1 MFYVYAREDK
11 YIVEWREL
19 NKIIPLGTYKTY
31 EESQQVCDR
40 YWDEV
45 VFPERKLS
53 LAKYRN

>member
-1 MFYVYAREDK
+1 MFYVYAREDN

-40 YWDEV
+40 YWDNV

-53 LAKYRN
+53 LAKYRT